1 MHPVLL
7 CCREKFLQK
16 TVILYSRCAALLK
29 SARFIRCAHNA
40 GFTSKETP
48 MLLTRRYA
56 LAALSAPW
64 LGSHKSHAQA
74 QAAADASDAAWTA
87 LKAAGGMV
95 LFRHALAPGGGDPP
109 GFKLDDCS
117 TQRNLSD
124 EGREQARRIGQALR
138 QRGVKVQ
145 EVWHSA
151 WCRTRDTAQLAFP
164 DLRAPALR
172 PEPVFNSFFSDRS
185 SAPAQTQSARQMLLD
200 WRGSG
205 CLVVITHQVNITA
218 LTDIFPQSGEGVV
231 LRRQAGMLKVVGQL
245 TL

>member
-1 MHPVLL
+1 VKNFYKNTVVLY
-7 CCREKFLQK
+7 RH
-16 TVILYSRCAALLK
+16 CAALLK
-29 SARFIRCAHNA
+29 SARLIACAHNA
-40 GFTSKETP
+40 VFTPKENP
-48 MLLTRRYA
+48 MLLNRRYA

-64 LGSHKSHAQA
+64 LSSNESLAQV
-74 QAAADASDAAWTA
+74 QAAADASDAAAWAA
-87 LKAAGGMV
+87 LKAASGIV

-109 GFKLDDCS
+109 GFKVEDCS

-138 QRGVKVQ
+138 QRGVQVQ
-145 EVWHSA
+145 AVWHSA

-172 PEPVFNSFFSDRS
+172 PEPAFNSFFSDRS

-231 LRRQAGMLKVVGQL
+231 LRKQAGMLKVVGKL
-245 TL
+245 IL